1 MKVKNNAA
9 PLRRR
14 VLPSVLVGMLLCE
27 AAPAALAQTAQAAHA
42 AYTAATDSPSAS
54 TRVLE
59 MFRGEVRIL
68 HIPGTIKRIAIGN
81 GKLLTANVVD
91 GSLMLLGE
99 QDGITSL
106 VVWNDKGIAL
116 QTTVRIAKAEVNA
129 SLEQLRAVLRSVAG
143 LRIDA
148 IGSNIVLSGVIH
160 RDMAGIV
167 KAATQE
173 MKNVVDTTT
182 FDEGDA
188 LRKTVHFKV
197 QIMEVTRTGQ
207 RNLGIAWDSAFRG
220 PQIGGAASVATG
232 AAKAIT
238 AGTSYFLAGIA
249 SNITSQ
255 INFAVE
261 NGDAYVLAAPELNT
275 KSGGTASFLAGGQVP
290 IPQSGALGTTSIEYK
305 DYGIKLSIVPVV
317 DANNIISAHL
327 TTEISQ
333 IDPSVT
339 YAGMPGFLTRNTSS
353 DISMRAGETLAI
365 SGLVSAD
372 AANDSNGMPFL
383 SQVPIIGQL
392 FRSDR
397 FRAKKSDLVIFVT
410 PVISDP
416 ELSPNTDLLARADK
430 LDENFRKEYG
440 NTDPLVADEDK
451 AKHVTTP
458 RQPIVPTP
466 ALLPTPVRSTP
477 QVPAEPQASA
487 PVAAGAEGPATP
499 FPASAQTPAY
509 VPAQIPAQAAAPV
522 SAQAP
527 AQTQAAG
534 APAQL
539 PPSPPP
545 ASTPPAGVAEA
556 LRMLNDPQHAQAMP
570 AHDPM
575 QPASNGKVPQQQI
588 GVLGTSNN

>member
-1 MKVKNNAA
+1 MKVKSNAA

-14 VLPSVLVGMLLCE
+14 VMPSVLIGMLLCE
-27 AAPAALAQTAQAAHA
+27 AAPAALAQVGYSAAMA
-42 AYTAATDSPSAS
+42 SPSAS

-68 HIPGTIKRIAIGN
+68 HVPGTIKRIAIGN
-81 GKLLTANVVD
+81 GKLVTANVVD

-99 QDGITSL
+99 RDGITSL
-106 VVWNDKGIAL
+106 VVWNEKGIAL
-116 QTTVRIAKAEVNA
+116 QTTVRIAKAEVSA
-129 SLEQLRAVLRSVAG
+129 SVEQLRAVLQSVSG
-143 LRIDA
+143 LHIDA

-160 RDMAGIV
+160 RDMTGIV
-167 KAATQE
+167 KAATQD
-173 MKNVVDTTT
+173 MQNVIDTTKV
-182 FDEGDA
+182 DEGDA

-207 RNLGIAWDSAFRG
+207 RNLGIAWDSAFKG

-232 AAKAIT
+232 AAKAVT

-275 KSGGTASFLAGGQVP
+275 KSGGTASFLAGGTVP
-290 IPQSGALGTTSIEYK
+290 IPQSGALGTTSVEYR

-339 YAGMPGFLTRNTSS
+339 YGGMPGFLTRNTTS

-372 AANDSNGMPFL
+372 AANDTTGMPFL
-383 SQVPIIGQL
+383 SKVPIIGQL
-392 FRSDR
+392 FRSDA

-416 ELSPNTDLLARADK
+416 ELSPNADLLARADR
-430 LDENFRKEYG
+430 LDKSFREEYG
-440 NTDPLVADEDK
+440 NPNPLVADADK
-451 AKHVTTP
+451 ETHTTAVRP
-458 RQPIVPTP
+458 PIRATP
-466 ALLPTPVRSTP
+466 ALLPEPIRSTP
-477 QVPAEPQASA
+477 PQAVEA
-487 PVAAGAEGPATP
+487 P
-499 FPASAQTPAY
+499 
-509 VPAQIPAQAAAPV
+509 QAAVPV
-522 SAQAP
+522 EAP
-527 AQTQAAG
+527 AQVATPAPLPASPRMPTEAAPQR
-534 APAQL
+534 PA
-539 PPSPPP
+539 

-556 LRMLNDPQHAQAMP
+556 LRMLNDTQQHP
-570 AHDPM
+570 APTHDAVRPN
-575 QPASNGKVPQQQI
+575 SDGKVPPGQI
-588 GVLGTSNN
+588 GALGTSND